1 MPPNAFTI
9 VMLPTT
15 SASSPSTAAACEAN
29 SWCSCLPAA
38 ALRNIMTMT
47 SAATTIRQAAISQLT
62 VATSAI
68 DQTVAMQGGRTFHT
82 SMFSTV
88 NNALEVAV
96 TRDVRVPGGEEEK

>member
-15 SASSPSTAAACEAN
+15 SVSSPSTAAACEAN
-29 SWCSCLPAA
+29 SWCSCLPSA

-47 SAATTIRQAAISQLT
+47 SAATTTTQAAISQLT
-62 VATSAI
+62 VATSAT
-68 DQTVAMQGGRTFHT
+68 DQTGAMKGGKTFHT

-88 NNALEVAV
+88 NSALEVAV
-96 TRDVRVPGGEEEK
+96 TREVSVP